1 MRMWC
6 ECCEWRHR
14 QFRKPVYLFSTLK
27 CLHYGKRIQMK
38 ALSMPDYFD
47 MQKTLFTLT
56 RSTGY
61 YHNDEQTKEGEKKKL
76 KNEKK

>member
-1 MRMWC
+1 
-6 ECCEWRHR
+6 
-14 QFRKPVYLFSTLK
+14 
-27 CLHYGKRIQMK
+27 MK

-61 YHNDEQTKEGEKKKL
+61 DGYDNDEQTKEGEKKK
-76 KNEKK
+76 NEKK